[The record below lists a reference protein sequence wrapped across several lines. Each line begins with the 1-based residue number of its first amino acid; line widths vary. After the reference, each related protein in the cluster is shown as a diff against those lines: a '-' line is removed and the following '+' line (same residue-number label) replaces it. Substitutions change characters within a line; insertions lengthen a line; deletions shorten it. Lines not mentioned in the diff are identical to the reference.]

1 MNNLALTKAKITH
14 LVFLVCIVV
23 FGIFVR
29 IYPLLR
35 ADYPLVDGGMF
46 YTMIREL
53 QASQFTL
60 PLYTAYNLAQIPYA
74 YPPLALYAAGLLNS
88 FTGISLLEI
97 LKWLPVVVNIL
108 IIPVFYIFVRRM
120 LGKDPEAALAT
131 LLFVLI
137 PNSYRWQIVGGGL
150 TRAFGALF
158 FLLTA
163 YCASRMYREKKTAW
177 IIFTILAGSVTVLSH
192 LEWALQAA
200 AAGFLFWIF
209 WGRNRRGVLMTTAV
223 IAGVLLLTSPWWGT
237 VIQRHGIGIFSN
249 SAAVSPP
256 PWFFWSPLLS
266 MSFTL
271 EPTVVIA
278 VLAMLGFFIHL
289 ARKDYLP
296 AIWMLLALMV
306 DPRGGRPASV
316 FPAAV
321 LAMTALSRGIAP
333 QLLKVQPGSS
343 TPGEWI
349 DSIKTAVGRLFWGAL
364 TLLMLYNAYIHSNSL
379 ANKFLGKEEL
389 NAMQWVGSHTSPE
402 AKFLVLGWDKT
413 WGYASLAEWFPAL
426 TGRRSINTAQ
436 GTEWLAGDQG
446 ALRQVR
452 RYEQSY
458 LCLYS
463 DSSCLDELTQ
473 DPQLQ
478 FDYVVLSSKVPG
490 ESDRQSTLLVSL
502 ENSAKYQ
509 VVYSSPGVG
518 IFKLGK

>member
-23 FGIFVR
+23 FGICVR

-53 QASQFTL
+53 QASHFTL

-74 YPPLALYAAGLLNS
+74 YPPLGLYAAGVLNS
-88 FTGISLLEI
+88 STGISLLEI
-97 LKWLPVVVNIL
+97 LKWLPAVVNIL
-108 IIPVFYIFVRRM
+108 IIPVFYIFVRRL

-163 YCASRMYREKKTAW
+163 YYASRMYREKKTAW
-177 IIFTILAGSVTVLSH
+177 IIFTTLAGSLTVLSH

-209 WGRNRRGVLMTTAV
+209 WGRNRRGVLMTASV
-223 IAGVLLLTSPWWGT
+223 IAGVLLLTLPWWGT

-249 SAAVSPP
+249 AAAVSPP

-271 EPTVVIA
+271 ESTVVIA
-278 VLAMLGFFIHL
+278 GLAMLGFL
-289 ARKDYLP
+289 STWRARITFPPFGCCLRS
-296 AIWMLLALMV
+296 WLT
-306 DPRGGRPASV
+306 
-316 FPAAV
+316 PAADSRPLFSRAAM

-343 TPGEWI
+343 TPGEWVDFDQDNCRAPVLGGLDPLDVVQCFHSFQFI
-349 DSIKTAVGRLFWGAL
+349 SQQIPWKRRIERHAVGG
-364 TLLMLYNAYIHSNSL
+364 
-379 ANKFLGKEEL
+379 
-389 NAMQWVGSHTSPE
+389 V
-402 AKFLVLGWDKT
+402 
-413 WGYASLAEWFPAL
+413 
-426 TGRRSINTAQ
+426 
-436 GTEWLAGDQG
+436 
-446 ALRQVR
+446 
-452 RYEQSY
+452 SY
-458 LCLYS
+458 LS
-463 DSSCLDELTQ
+463 RGKIPGS
-473 DPQLQ
+473 QL
-478 FDYVVLSSKVPG
+478 G
-490 ESDRQSTLLVSL
+490 
-502 ENSAKYQ
+502 
-509 VVYSSPGVG
+509 
-518 IFKLGK
+518 